1 MDISTSHSTL
11 TTIGGWVVI
20 LAISGVIWYRN
31 QQKKTQRTVRRGSF
45 TKQSGRQTDTDL
57 VSDTKKKVEK
67 VAKPKPKPKA
77 PTTTS
82 NEPTTPNVNFNRD
95 EDEAT
100 SKKADREFAR
110 QLSNTHAGTK
120 FSTKKSDDKK
130 QKSVKQSKAQEIPDA
145 SAGKAS
151 VPSSHA
157 GDADDDLS
165 SQASPVVGAVDGR
178 DVSDM
183 LEPVASGPSVLRLT
197 DTDSVKPKERK
208 QKAPEVVET
217 KKQRQN
223 RKKAEAAKA
232 AREEEEKE
240 RKVKLE
246 QQRRT
251 ARIAEGRPAKD
262 GSSFTASAQN
272 AWNEKSTNKNS
283 TVQPLD
289 TFEQQAKVEPT
300 KPSTVSTVSTVSAA
314 GPTKKSDPWLSGMP
328 SEEEQMELLRQEDSW
343 SEVKTK
349 KKGKKKDASSD
360 VSAPSAPAT
369 NGRSATSTP
378 AVKTPAPVNGTKKPI
393 LTSSNSSFAAL
404 TPEETDDNDE
414 EKEWDV

>member
-20 LAISGVIWYRN
+20 LAISGAIWYRN
-31 QQKKTQRTVRRGSF
+31 QQKKTQRTIRRGSF
-45 TKQSGRQTDTDL
+45 TKQSGKQIDTDL
-57 VSDTKKKVEK
+57 VNDTKKKVEK
-67 VAKPKPKPKA
+67 VSKPKPKPKA

-95 EDEAT
+95 EDEAAG
-100 SKKADREFAR
+100 KKADREFAR
-110 QLSNTHAGTK
+110 QLSSTHAGTK

-130 QKSVKQSKAQEIPDA
+130 QKSVKQSKAQELPDA

-165 SQASPVVGAVDGR
+165 SQASPVVGAADSR

-197 DTDSVKPKERK
+197 DVDSVKPKERK

-272 AWNEKSTNKNS
+272 AWNEKSTTKNS

-300 KPSTVSTVSTVSAA
+300 KPSTVSAA
-314 GPTKKSDPWLSGMP
+314 GTTKKSDPWLSGMP

-343 SEVKTK
+343 NEVKTK
-349 KKGKKKDASSD
+349 KKGKKKDASAD
-360 VSAPSAPAT
+360 VSASSAPAT

-378 AVKTPAPVNGTKKPI
+378 TVKAPAPVNGTKKPI

-404 TPEETDDNDE
+404 TPEETDDIDE